1 MTISS
6 KLAKLLVLFG
16 ICLGLVLGISAP
28 TAAQTK
34 EVKIGLIAPMS
45 GPWARQG
52 DLMLK
57 GANLAVEDINKQ
69 GGIKSLGGA
78 TVKLL
83 VFDAGDSVEKAK
95 NAAQRMIAQEPDL
108 VGATGSWLS
117 SFTLGVTEVTERAE
131 LPVLTLSYSDQIT
144 SRGFKYVFQ
153 TSLGGGAQANQALPA
168 LIKLAESA
176 TGKRPTTIGIVQ
188 DNTAAS
194 VSFAK
199 PMREGGLAKLGLKL
213 VVDETFTPPLSD
225 CTPLIQKVRSSR
237 PDILLLLPTAISDD
251 KMCVEKLHEFGLGR
265 GRLPVISNGAHIG
278 APDMLKNANK
288 ELLEGLMTVVGNWS
302 GKGQETIMK
311 EFVAKTGEP
320 WITQDSLSTYGDIWI
335 FKEALEK
342 AASVDRRKVA
352 EEIRKMDTNEGPAKF
367 FPGGRVKFD
376 EAGRRV
382 DADLAIVQWQDG
394 VPVTVYPPASAPPK
408 PIPSRKNRGDRRGPP
423 PALCQRE
430 VGRAPRLRRH
440 VIEAAN
446 RWGRIP
452 MVPIIGKCHIPFM
465 MVRREPGTAAAMGS
479 VIAGVHE

>member
-1 MTISS
+1 MTMRRT
-6 KLAKLLVLFG
+6 LAMLPVLLGVGVG
-16 ICLGLVLGISAP
+16 IGNCTSA
-28 TAAQTK
+28 AAQTK

-69 GGIKSLGGA
+69 GGIKALGGA

-153 TSLGGGAQANQALPA
+153 TSLGGGAQANEAVPA
-168 LIKLAESA
+168 LVKLAESA
-176 TGKRPTTIGIVQ
+176 TGKKPTTIGIVQ

-251 KMCVEKLHEFGLGR
+251 KMCVEKLYEFGLGR
-265 GRLPVISNGAHIG
+265 GRVPVISNGAHIG

-288 ELLEGLMTVVGNWS
+288 ELLEGVMTVVGNWGS
-302 GKGQETIMK
+302 KGQEVIMK

-320 WITQDSLSTYGDIWI
+320 WITQDSLSTYGDMWI

-352 EEIRKMDTNEGPAKF
+352 EEIRKMDTNEGPARF

-394 VPVTVYPPASAPPK
+394 VPVTIYPPASALAK
-408 PIPSRKNRGDRRGPP
+408 PIWPKN
-423 PALCQRE
+423 
-430 VGRAPRLRRH
+430 
-440 VIEAAN
+440 
-446 RWGRIP
+446 
-452 MVPIIGKCHIPFM
+452 
-465 MVRREPGTAAAMGS
+465 
-479 VIAGVHE
+479 

>member
-1 MTISS
+1 MTIL
-6 KLAKLLVLFG
+6 KALIALPLA
-16 ICLGLVLGISAP
+16 LGVSAGLAAP
-28 TAAQTK
+28 AAAQTK
-34 EVKIGLIAPMS
+34 EVKVALIAPTS

-57 GANLAVEDINKQ
+57 GANLAIEDINNA

-78 TVKLL
+78 KLKL
-83 VFDAGDSVEKAK
+83 IVFDAGDNVEKAK

-108 VGATGSWLS
+108 IGATGSWLS

-131 LPVLTLSYSDQIT
+131 LPLLTLSYSDQIT

-153 TSLGGGAQANQALPA
+153 TSLGGGAQANAALPA
-168 LIKLAESA
+168 ILKLAEAA

-237 PDILLLLPTAISDD
+237 PEILLLLPTAISDD
-251 KMCVEKLHEFGLGR
+251 KMCVEKMHEFGLGR
-265 GRLPVISNGAHIG
+265 GRVPTISNGAHIG

-288 ELLEGLMTVVGNWS
+288 ELLEGVMTVVGNWPA
-302 GKGQETIMK
+302 KGQEKIAA
-311 EFVAKTGEP
+311 EFVKKSGEP
-320 WITQDSLSTYGDIWI
+320 WITQDSLSTYGDMWI

-342 AASVDRRKVA
+342 AGVADRRKVA
-352 EEIRKMDTNEGPAKF
+352 EAIRSMDSREGSAKF
-367 FPGGRVKFD
+367 FPGGRMKFD

-382 DADLAIVQWQDG
+382 DADLIIVQWQDG
-394 VPVTVYPPASAPPK
+394 VPVTVYPEASAVAK
-408 PIPSRKNRGDRRGPP
+408 PIWPK
-423 PALCQRE
+423 Q
-430 VGRAPRLRRH
+430 
-440 VIEAAN
+440 
-446 RWGRIP
+446 
-452 MVPIIGKCHIPFM
+452 
-465 MVRREPGTAAAMGS
+465 
-479 VIAGVHE
+479 